1 MANVNDTTP
10 VTFVFPDGDE
20 AHLETWAGILA
31 KITPFMTAVTTAVTT
46 AISAE
51 NTSLSQIDSRIDY
64 WLSQQAPSL

>member
-31 KITPFMTAVTTAVTT
+31 KITPFMTAVTTA
-46 AISAE
+46 ISAE